1 MQHDDEALETSTL
14 FGALT
19 RPPMTMGVTL
29 EYHTLNLMLSV
40 ISFIGLGSVF
50 YLALFIPLHLFGW
63 AVCSYDPQ
71 FFIILQKKLLHLP
84 NLPNQSLWGV
94 RSYEPF

>member
-1 MQHDDEALETSTL
+1 MRQEDEALDTSPL

-19 RPPMTMGVTL
+19 RPSMTMGVTL
-29 EYHTLNLMLSV
+29 EYHTINLMVSV
-40 ISFIGLGSVF
+40 ITFIALGSVF
-50 YLALFIPLHLFGW
+50 YLALFVPLHVFGW

-71 FFIILQKKLLHLP
+71 FFSILQKKLLHLP
-84 NLPNQSLWGV
+84 NVPNQSVWGV